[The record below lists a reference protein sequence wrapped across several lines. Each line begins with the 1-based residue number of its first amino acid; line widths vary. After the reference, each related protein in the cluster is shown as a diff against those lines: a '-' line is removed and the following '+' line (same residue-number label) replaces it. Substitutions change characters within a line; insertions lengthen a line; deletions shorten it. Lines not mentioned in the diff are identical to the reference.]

1 MSEEANAMMQEPT
14 GGQRSIFSR
23 IVRFIFRLL
32 VVIII
37 GAVLGVA
44 VYYAVPAIYR
54 TAIEP
59 VQTNTQSIIDL
70 ERDIIQLQT
79 TADMQAEQYADRLAE
94 VEGRLTAK
102 GEEIAALQAE
112 VAALQTAF
120 ESQQQEVSDLKPL
133 LRQVERLT
141 SDLETTE
148 DQVAFLEETL
158 TGIELPAERLER
170 QIQMIRAMTMLTQA
184 RLWLL
189 QDNLGL
195 AAEEITNARTL
206 IAEVAEAEPE
216 EENELYLQILD
227 RLDLALEDVRTTPI
241 IAAEELEIAWRL
253 LVEVTT
259 TESPVLE
266 TTTSE

>member
-1 MSEEANAMMQEPT
+1 MSEESADIGQEMA

-23 IVRFIFRLL
+23 VLRFIFRLL

-44 VYYAVPAIYR
+44 IYYAVPAIYR

-59 VQTNTQSIIDL
+59 VQSNAQRITELEKEIIL
-70 ERDIIQLQT
+70 LQT
-79 TADMQAEQYADRLAE
+79 TTKKQSEQSAERLAE
-94 VEGRLTAK
+94 IEGRLTQR
-102 GEEIAALQAE
+102 GEEVAALQAE
-112 VAALQTAF
+112 VGVIQTAL
-120 ESQQQEVSDLKPL
+120 EDQREEINDLKPL
-133 LRQVERLT
+133 IRQVERLT
-141 SDLETTE
+141 TDLEQAE
-148 DQVAFLEETL
+148 DGVTFLEDTL

-170 QIQMIRAMTMLTQA
+170 QIQLIRAMTMLTQA

-195 AAEEITNARTL
+195 AAEEITTARTL
-206 IAEVAEAEPE
+206 VAGVAEAQAEGE
-216 EENELYLQILD
+216 DELYLQILD
-227 RLDLALEDVRTTPI
+227 RLDLALDDVRTTPI
-241 IAAEELEIAWRL
+241 IAAEELEIAWKL

-259 TESPVLE
+259 TKSPTLE